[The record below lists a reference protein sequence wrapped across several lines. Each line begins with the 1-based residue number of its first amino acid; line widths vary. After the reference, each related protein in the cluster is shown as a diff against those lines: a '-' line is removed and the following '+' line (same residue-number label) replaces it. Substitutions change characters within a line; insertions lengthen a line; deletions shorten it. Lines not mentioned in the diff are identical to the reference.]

1 MQRILLLL
9 GVWVVSVTHAHAQE
23 IDFQGKSKADIIAF
37 IKESIETH
45 ANIVGVDYKVA
56 YNPDE
61 PGFLR
66 IGEEGNSDF
75 NWYKI
80 DLTIAEFGK
89 TIELHSTAND
99 NFAFTF
105 KRDITIKEKNGKKG
119 SLDVFFFRKKDKRE
133 TDYTVLMKNLENAFK
148 ALIEKSRS

>member
-9 GVWVVSVTHAHAQE
+9 GVWVLSVTHASAQE
-23 IDFQGKSKADIIAF
+23 IDFQGKSKAEIIAF

-45 ANIVGVDYKVA
+45 ANIVGIDYKVS

-75 NWYKI
+75 NWYKV
-80 DLTIAEFGK
+80 DLTLAEYGK
-89 TIELHSTAND
+89 TIEMNSTGKD
-99 NFAFTF
+99 NFVFTF
-105 KRDITIKEKNGKKG
+105 KKDITIKEKNGKKG
-119 SLDVFFFRKKDKRE
+119 GIDVFFFRKKDKRE
-133 TDYTVLMKNLENAFK
+133 TDYSVLMKNLENAFK
-148 ALIEKSRS
+148 ALLEKSRS